1 MHCMYTCIFLARE
14 EEERRRQRK
23 AEFTA
28 WRHGRRDAA
37 IAEANRIERKLKE
50 EGMEGLMKEWF
61 PSLW

>member
-1 MHCMYTCIFLARE
+1 MYTCIFLARE

-23 AEFTA
+23 AELTA
-28 WRHGRRDAA
+28 WRRGRRDAA